1 MADID
6 IDLFGEHESRTEEP
20 TDENIPLTPVT
31 PGRSTWEPERE
42 QETSFG
48 SPEVLLSRG
57 EILHKE
63 YLVGEIY
70 ELIGNKTHQ
79 RLEPN
84 LRLFEIDKDGRL
96 YYKGKPL
103 MNRNGELKTIGVI
116 ADTLGIRGLREMDY
130 NIAKTNLK
138 PGFVLDLL
146 EKQAELPSSSEIAEA
161 DDIELE
167 EIAEKASDI
176 ISEIKDVQTD
186 TDDLFEHPLRELLGL
201 DKQLRSIRGSLK
213 VEVAKK
219 VQLEEHIAKER
230 QKLEEFREYPGVYDD
245 AMREDITKRIEALN
259 DELSTRQESIDLLKG
274 RLKSQITSFK
284 ETIAK
289 VLDKDTSLGE
299 KIRTLFRE
307 QGITIAS
314 ILTAIGMAIG
324 VLVDALLPGGAA
336 AASGG
341 GKPPPKDVKDL
352 KEWVRSKLKALASLL
367 GKLGM
372 KAAEALSGIIGGII
386 SWILNR
392 AKDVVGWVS
401 QNLWALVV
409 GIGGLIYMYMVTRK

>member
-1 MADID
+1 M
-6 IDLFGEHESRTEEP
+6 
-20 TDENIPLTPVT
+20 
-31 PGRSTWEPERE
+31 
-42 QETSFG
+42 
-48 SPEVLLSRG
+48 
-57 EILHKE
+57 
-63 YLVGEIY
+63 
-70 ELIGNKTHQ
+70 HQ

-84 LRLFEIDKDGRL
+84 LRLFELDKDGRL

-103 MNRNGELKTIGVI
+103 MNRNGELKTIGII
-116 ADTLGIRGLREMDY
+116 ADTLGIRGLREMSY
-130 NIAKTNLK
+130 NMTKTNLK
-138 PGFVLDLL
+138 PRFVLDLL
-146 EKQAELPSSSEIAEA
+146 EKQTELPSSSEIAKA

-167 EIAEKASDI
+167 EMAEKASDI
-176 ISEIKDVQTD
+176 ISQLKDVQTD
-186 TDDLFEHPLRELLGL
+186 TDDLFEHPLLELLGL

-219 VQLEEHIAKER
+219 VELEEHIAKER
-230 QKLEEFREYPGVYDD
+230 QKLEEFYDD
-245 AMREDITKRIEALN
+245 AMREDITKRIDALN
-259 DELSTRQESIDLLKG
+259 DELATRQESINLLKG
-274 RLKSQITSFK
+274 RLKNQIMSFK

-289 VLDKDTSLGE
+289 VLDKDTSMGE

-314 ILTAIGMAIG
+314 ILMAIGMAIR
-324 VLVDALLPGGAA
+324 VLVEALLPGGAA

-341 GKPPPKDVKDL
+341 GEPPPKDEKGL
-352 KEWVRSKLKALASLL
+352 KGWIRNKLKALASLL

-372 KAAEALSGIIGGII
+372 KAAGALPGIIGGIV

-409 GIGGLIYMYMVTRK
+409 GIGGLIYTYMVTRK